1 MERAKT
7 IFCQG
12 NDKSAVLES
21 AVRQIGG
28 DEKPLLIIFFSD
40 LENFSY
46 YAVELKKAYPS
57 AVTAGSTTYTVF
69 SSEGYSHQGLS
80 VLAVYSGIE
89 CTCGMLHEIA
99 RHPLKYADSIRG
111 AFDGLSSAE
120 NTCCLAFTTAFSK
133 GEELVLDTFKS
144 VLADT
149 GVSVFGVSSG
159 SEQHGILTFVSLD
172 GEVFENAS
180 VFVFIRNLN
189 GRIAVCKENI
199 FRLTDTFVTATDV
212 YPAERIVY
220 EYDGEPAANVIAE
233 KLGVAVSALPG
244 ILPLHPM
251 GRLVGNDVYISDS
264 DTIGADGEISYFS
277 RIYNF
282 TKLALLEVDDIDR
295 VWGETKSAVY
305 SKISSPSFSIAVN
318 CVSRTRY
325 FESINRF
332 DDFVR
337 CLNTNYGCFIGVA
350 GYGEQLDFVHLNQTM
365 ILACFE

>member
-1 MERAKT
+1 MERAKNV
-7 IFCQG
+7 FCQG
-12 NDKSAVLES
+12 NDRVAVLES
-21 AVRQIGG
+21 AVQQIAG
-28 DEKPLLIIFFSD
+28 DEKPQLIIFFSD

-46 YAVELKKAYPS
+46 YATGLKKAYPS
-57 AVTAGSTTYTVF
+57 ALTAGSTTYNIF
-69 SSEGYSHQGLS
+69 SSEGHAHQGLS

-89 CTCGMLHEIA
+89 CTCGVLHEIS
-99 RHPLKYADSIRG
+99 RHPMKYADSIRS
-111 AFDGLSSAE
+111 AFDSLSSAE

-149 GVSVFGVSSG
+149 GVSVFGVSAG
-159 SEQHGILTFVSLD
+159 SEQHGLLTFVSLN
-172 GEVFENAS
+172 GEVFENSS

-189 GRIAVCKENI
+189 GKIAVCKENI
-199 FRLTDTFVTATDV
+199 FRPTDMFVTATDV
-212 YPAERIVY
+212 YPEERIVY

-233 KLGVAVSALPG
+233 KLGVSVSALPG

-264 DTIGADGEISYFS
+264 DTIGSEGEISYFS
-277 RIYNF
+277 QIYNF

-295 VWGETKSAVY
+295 VWSETKAAVNRQ
-305 SKISSPSFSIAVN
+305 ISSPSFSIAVN
-318 CVSRTRY
+318 CISRTKY

-337 CLNTNYGCFIGVA
+337 CLNTNYGCFVGVT

-365 ILACFE
+365 VLACFE